1 MKFFAFGEDFP
12 NFHASYV
19 HIPGKMKALAELG
32 NDVEIFARPP
42 KDEKHLI
49 GKYLERKNDYSIK
62 YVIFPKVSNFIS
74 FGSYMKS
81 LKIVRD
87 DIRGSDII
95 HERFYP
101 ELFSTAIIKNSG
113 MPSVLELNNPVA
125 EELNNPLLRFS
136 VKLIR
141 KLKTSNCDAII
152 TQTQTLKSIISR
164 FTKKPIYVVP
174 NGVDVKKYSKKSSWL
189 RGRYGIS
196 KKDIV
201 ITFVG
206 AYRPWHGINQMPSIV
221 EAFTNENIKF
231 VFIGGHS
238 DFLSR
243 YRNVIQTKH
252 LAYDDVAQALLSSD
266 ILIAPF
272 DTGSYK
278 YLEKLGFWWCPVK
291 LFEYAA
297 AGKPVVSYNYK
308 EVRNIV
314 KDAALLAKP
323 GNRNEFIE
331 NLSSL
336 IENRSLRKKLGNRG
350 KRYSRKYDW
359 AYVAKSTLDVYENI
373 T

>member
-1 MKFFAFGEDFP
+1 
-12 NFHASYV
+12 
-19 HIPGKMKALAELG
+19 MKALAGLG

-42 KDEKHLI
+42 KDEKNLI
-49 GKYLERKNDYSIK
+49 GKYLEREKNYSIK
-62 YVIFPKVSNFIS
+62 YVIFPKLSNFLSIS
-74 FGSYMKS
+74 SYMKS
-81 LKIVRD
+81 VKIVRN
-87 DIRGSDII
+87 DIRGSDVI

-101 ELFSTAIIKNSG
+101 ELFSTCMIKRSG
-113 MPSVLELNNPVA
+113 LPSVLELNNPVA
-125 EELNNPLLRFS
+125 EELNNPLLRS
-136 VKLIR
+136 VVKVIR
-141 KLKTSNCDAII
+141 RVKTSNCNAVI

-164 FTKKPIYVVP
+164 FTKKTVYVVP

-196 KKDIV
+196 KKDTV

-206 AYRPWHGINQMPSIV
+206 AYRPWHGIDQMASIV
-221 EAFTNENIKF
+221 EAFADENIKF

-238 DFLSR
+238 SFLSR
-243 YRNVIQTKH
+243 YRNVIQTKP
-252 LAYDDVAQALLSSD
+252 LAYDDVAKALLSSD
-266 ILIAPF
+266 ILVAPF
-272 DTGSYK
+272 DTSGYK

-297 AGKPVVSYNYK
+297 AGKPIVSYDYK

-336 IENRSLRKKLGNRG
+336 IENKSLRKKLGARG
-350 KRYSRKYDW
+350 KRYSKKYDW
-359 AYVAKSTLDVYENI
+359 KYVAKGTLKVYENI
-373 T
+373 I